1 MTITFLKSLIG
12 GRAREGQIILIR
24 FSGRLHFSDK
34 EAKKQKQLPTFA
46 TTTTTT
52 ILARF
57 VVLLKQIEIA
67 LYRVD

>member
-1 MTITFLKSLIG
+1 MTITFFKKLDRG
-12 GRAREGQIILIR
+12 AREGQMILIR

-46 TTTTTT
+46 TTTTT

-57 VVLLKQIEIA
+57 VVQLKQVKIA